1 MHESAEPIWRPTPQ
15 RMAASNMQRFIASVS
30 ERLDRPDYD
39 ALYAWS
45 LSRPDEFWEV
55 LWNWCGVRASNGYDT
70 VVCDLDRMPGARWF
84 EGARLNFVDNLLRPE
99 HDAAALAWVNE
110 RGDRETLERAELAA
124 QVAAV
129 ADALTA
135 LGVRPG
141 DRVAGLLP
149 NRPETVVAML
159 AAASIGAIWSACS
172 PDFGVDGV
180 LDRLGQIDPKILFA
194 TDGYFYNGK
203 TIDSLP
209 TVAALAGR
217 LAGLTALVIVPYRG
231 ARDATTGLPR
241 ALAWSDLVAAARH
254 APTARPACV
263 PLPFDHPLY
272 ILYSSGTTGV
282 PKGIVHGAGGTLL
295 QHLKEHALHC
305 DIRAGDRVFY
315 FTTCGWMMWHWLV
328 STLACGATAVLYEGA
343 PFHPD
348 PGVLWRMAER
358 EAVNV
363 FGTSAR
369 YLAALEKSEY
379 RPREHVD
386 LAPLASILSTG
397 SPLAPASFDYVY
409 RDVKPDVHLASIS
422 GGTDIISCF
431 ALGNPLRPVWRGEL
445 QGPGLGMRVAVF
457 DRDGRSVR
465 ERKGELVCSAPFP
478 SMPVSFWN
486 DPDGAKYHKAYFTR
500 FPGVWHHGD
509 WAEFTAH
516 DGVIIHG
523 RSDAVLNPGGVRI
536 GTGEIYR
543 VIERFAE
550 IEESIAVGQD
560 WEGDTRI
567 VLFVRLKP
575 GISLDKALR
584 TRIALAIR
592 EAASPRHVPAKII
605 AVPDIPRT
613 LNGKLVELA
622 VRETIAGREVVNA
635 DALANPEA
643 LDYFRDLEELRT

>member
-1 MHESAEPIWRPTPQ
+1 
-15 RMAASNMQRFIASVS
+15 MAASNMRQFITAVS
-30 ERLDRPDYD
+30 SRLDRPDYD
-39 ALYAWS
+39 ALFAWS
-45 LSRPDEFWEV
+45 LASPDEFWEAV
-55 LWNWCGVRASNGYDT
+55 WKWCGVRASTGYDT
-70 VVCDLDRMPGARWF
+70 VVRDFDQMPGARWF
-84 EGARLNFVDNLLRPE
+84 EGARLNFADNLLRPE
-99 HDAAALAWVNE
+99 HDATALVWVNE
-110 RGDRETLERAELAA
+110 RGDRETLDRVELAA
-124 QVAAV
+124 QIAAV
-129 ADALTA
+129 ADALKA
-135 LGVRPG
+135 LGVGTG

-172 PDFGVDGV
+172 PDFGIDGV
-180 LDRLGQIDPKILFA
+180 LDRLGQIDPKVLFA

-209 TVAALAGR
+209 TVAALARR
-217 LAGLTALVIVPYRG
+217 LEGLKALVIVPYRD
-231 ARDATTGLPR
+231 ARNSTAGLPK
-241 ALAWSDLVAAARH
+241 ALVWSDLIAAARH
-254 APTARPACV
+254 APTARPVCV

-272 ILYSSGTTGV
+272 ILYSSGTTGI

-295 QHLKEHALHC
+295 QHMKEHALHC
-305 DIRAGDRVFY
+305 DIHAGDRVFY
-315 FTTCGWMMWHWLV
+315 FTTCGWMMWHWLI
-328 STLACGATAVLYEGA
+328 STLASGATAVLFDGA

-348 PGVLWRMAER
+348 PGMLWRMCER
-358 EAVNV
+358 ESVDV

-369 YLAALEKSEY
+369 YLAALEKSGY

-386 LAPLASILSTG
+386 LSPLASILSTG

-409 RDVKPDVHLASIS
+409 RDVKRDVHLASIS

-445 QGPGLGMRVAVF
+445 QGAGLGMNVAVF

-465 ERKGELVCSAPFP
+465 ARKGELVCTAPFP
-478 SMPVSFWN
+478 SMPVAFWS
-486 DPDGAKYHKAYFTR
+486 DPDGTKFHNAYFEH
-500 FPGVWHHGD
+500 FPGVWRHGD
-509 WAEFTAH
+509 WAEVTSH
-516 DGVIIHG
+516 DGLIIHG
-523 RSDAVLNPGGVRI
+523 RSDSVLNPGGVRI

-543 VIERFAE
+543 VVERFGE
-550 IEESIAVGQD
+550 IDEAVAVEQE

-567 VLFVRLKP
+567 VLFVCLNS
-575 GISLDKALR
+575 GTLLNDTLR
-584 TRIALAIR
+584 ARIAVAIR

-622 VRETIAGREVVNA
+622 VREMIAGREVANA

-643 LDYFRDLEELRT
+643 LEHFRDIAELRT